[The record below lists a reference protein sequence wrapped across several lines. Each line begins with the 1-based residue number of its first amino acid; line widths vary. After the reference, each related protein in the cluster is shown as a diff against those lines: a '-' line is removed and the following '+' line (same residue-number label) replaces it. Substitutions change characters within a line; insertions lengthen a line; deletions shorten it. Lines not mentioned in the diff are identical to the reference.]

1 MQRWPAHAV
10 KCCCKRRG
18 RPIAIIAVSIW
29 PGMTPYAEP
38 FAESFTANRP
48 FPLTIPISAGRFLSL
63 LAGKAG
69 YQLFQ
74 YDPAHPCPPAGMAV
88 PGAEKSLP
96 PTSGTTPDS
105 NLLSGAFFYPVFP

>member
-1 MQRWPAHAV
+1 MLSPLPDLSLR
-10 KCCCKRRG
+10 
-18 RPIAIIAVSIW
+18 IALSLSPSPSQPVVS
-29 PGMTPYAEP
+29 YH
-38 FAESFTANRP
+38 
-48 FPLTIPISAGRFLSL
+48 L

-105 NLLSGAFFYPVFP
+105 NLLSGAFFYPVFSVTLMPLRFAAKSHKNAQY